1 MEMEKPK
8 SDRQIEAEFN
18 LANDPTELNLYTTT
32 KTGTPPAYDTAY
44 DSQIE
49 KYVWMILCWEL
60 SAIVSYILS

>member
-1 MEMEKPK
+1 MEKPK

-32 KTGTPPAYDTAY
+32 KTGTPPAYNVAY

-49 KYVWMILCWEL
+49 KYVGMILC
-60 SAIVSYILS
+60 

>member
-32 KTGTPPAYDTAY
+32 KTGTPPSYNTVY
-44 DSQIE
+44 ESQIE
-49 KYVWMILCWEL
+49 KYVLNDIMLKALYYSI
-60 SAIVSYILS
+60 II